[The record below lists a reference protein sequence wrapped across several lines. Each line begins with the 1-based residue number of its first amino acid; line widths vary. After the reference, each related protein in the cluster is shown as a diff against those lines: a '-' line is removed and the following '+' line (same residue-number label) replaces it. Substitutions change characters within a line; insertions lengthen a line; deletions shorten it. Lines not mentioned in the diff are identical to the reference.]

1 MRPLTGEAPIITK
14 GTIQD
19 SSALIQWENNPSAKI
34 ATYAVYRFEANS
46 KTPLRFG
53 NITKNQFVDKDMKVG
68 VAYRYQVVSVDKDG
82 LESHP
87 SKEVRLFL
95 ER

>member
-1 MRPLTGEAPIITK
+1 
-14 GTIQD
+14 
-19 SSALIQWENNPSAKI
+19 
-34 ATYAVYRFEANS
+34 
-46 KTPLRFG
+46 RFG
-53 NITKNQFVDKDMKVG
+53 NITQNQFVDKDMKVG

>member
-1 MRPLTGEAPIITK
+1 M
-14 GTIQD
+14 
-19 SSALIQWENNPSAKI
+19 
-34 ATYAVYRFEANS
+34 YRFEDTS